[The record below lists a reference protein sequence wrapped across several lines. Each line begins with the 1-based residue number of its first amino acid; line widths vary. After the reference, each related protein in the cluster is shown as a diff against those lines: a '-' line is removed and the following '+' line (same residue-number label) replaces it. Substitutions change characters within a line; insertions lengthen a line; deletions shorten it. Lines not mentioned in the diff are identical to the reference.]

1 MSRLPDTFIGLVE
14 QVAEARGGG
23 AAVVRSRLAAAR
35 RDRRRRA
42 RLERLYGY
50 ALRHPAPERDRVLR
64 EVAGQVLEHGA
75 AYVLGRGSR
84 EAHLALSWGHQVY
97 REVHAARRDLRFT
110 HGPGPRQ
117 LVAEWHFQFPVVDL
131 VLRHFRRRWRGHTL
145 MIRDGQRTYVQDG
158 CGIRLKLAVS
168 HRAAAPSMWPRP
180 WGSDILSSQAQM
192 AAAPGR
198 QGMA

>member
-1 MSRLPDTFIGLVE
+1 MNRLPDTFSSLLE
-14 QVAEARGGG
+14 QVAEDRGGG
-23 AAVVRSRLAAAR
+23 PAVVRSRLAAVR
-35 RDRRRRA
+35 RDRRRLA

-50 ALRHPAPERDRVLR
+50 ALRHPAPDRDRMLR

-84 EAHLALSWGHQVY
+84 EAQLALSWAHQVY
-97 REVHAARRDLRFT
+97 REVHAARRDLRFSR
-110 HGPGPRQ
+110 GPGPRQ

-158 CGIRLKLAVS
+158 CGISLKLAS
-168 HRAAAPSMWPRP
+168 GRGAAGRSIWSASS
-180 WGSDILSSQAQM
+180 GGDILSSQAHFV
-192 AAAPGR
+192 AAPGR

>member
-117 LVAEWHFQFPVVDL
+117 LVAEWHFQFPSSTWCCGTSDVAG
-131 VLRHFRRRWRGHTL
+131 RGHTL
-145 MIRDGQRTYVQDG
+145 MIRDGQRTYVQDV
-158 CGIRLKLAVS
+158 A
-168 HRAAAPSMWPRP
+168 
-180 WGSDILSSQAQM
+180 GS
-192 AAAPGR
+192 G
-198 QGMA
+198 